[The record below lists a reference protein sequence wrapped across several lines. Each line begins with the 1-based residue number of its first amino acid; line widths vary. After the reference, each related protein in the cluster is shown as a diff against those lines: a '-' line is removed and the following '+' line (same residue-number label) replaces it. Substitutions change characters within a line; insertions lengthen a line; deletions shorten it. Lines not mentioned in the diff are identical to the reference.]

1 MCRDQ
6 LTRPCAC
13 VPRRSGRLSRC
24 PCMLCVRIGCVISV
38 PCVCARARA
47 ASPSRTRWCECDAQI
62 RHQIEALHPF
72 RCAHRYNTKPANHG
86 AKEHYR
92 AGPAPVAYP
101 VVPLPQNRGRCPA
114 GTLPAS
120 LQRHKQNLE
129 RSVRHTH
136 AATIPTALLHGKRG
150 LGLYSTCACACRG
163 VVCLGMCV
171 CGCYVPAVAMA
182 VVAAVMGVA
191 VALRLAVVDPAPC
204 RRGQQRRQ
212 RSP

>member
-1 MCRDQ
+1 MHVV
-6 LTRPCAC
+6 CAYW
-13 VPRRSGRLSRC
+13 
-24 PCMLCVRIGCVISV
+24 LCHQRA
-38 PCVCARARA
+38 VCARVRVLRRRLGLGGVNATHKFVTKLRRSTHFGAPIATTQSRPTTAPKNTTAQDQRLLHTPWCRYPKTVA
-47 ASPSRTRWCECDAQI
+47 AAPLAHCRR
-62 RHQIEALHPF
+62 
-72 RCAHRYNTKPANHG
+72 RC
-86 AKEHYR
+86 
-92 AGPAPVAYP
+92 
-101 VVPLPQNRGRCPA
+101 RG
-114 GTLPAS
+114 T
-120 LQRHKQNLE
+120 HKHILE